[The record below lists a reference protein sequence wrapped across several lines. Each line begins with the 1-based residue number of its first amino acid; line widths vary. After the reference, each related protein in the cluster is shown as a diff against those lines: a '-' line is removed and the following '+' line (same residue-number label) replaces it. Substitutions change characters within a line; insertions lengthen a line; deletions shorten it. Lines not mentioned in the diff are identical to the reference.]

1 MVRCTPAPKEGSSR
15 MTLDHNQAAAARA
28 AVGTPEHGRQVR
40 RAALASTVGTTIE
53 WYDYF
58 LYGTAAAL
66 VFPHVFFPHSSAYV
80 GTLESFGTYFVGFA
94 ARPIGAAVF
103 GHWGDRI
110 GRKATLIVTLLLMG
124 LSTTLIGVLPGAAA
138 WGNAA
143 PIVLILLRVVQ
154 GIAVGGEWSGSVLL
168 SMEWGDQKRRGLMG
182 SWPQLGVATGLIL
195 GTGFLT
201 IMSSITTEAQFDTWG
216 WRVPFLFSIV
226 LVAIGLYIR
235 LRILETPMFAELVAS
250 KRVAK
255 TPVRQVIR
263 EHPKEIVL
271 SALVR
276 MSEQMPFY
284 VVTAFV
290 LSYLTDDS
298 NGGFSNDFVLVG
310 TLIAAGI
317 EFALI
322 PYFGNLSDR
331 IGRKRVYMTGA
342 AVMGVWGFVYFA
354 MLDSGLTWLVFLAL
368 CLGLV
373 PHAMQYGPQASLIA
387 ESFPTSLRYG
397 GAGLGYQLA
406 SVVAGG
412 PAALIATY
420 LIHQFGTGYAVSA
433 YIAVSAVITLA
444 ACAAL
449 KDYSRADIDDEATYA
464 KEGAKPVRV

>member
-1 MVRCTPAPKEGSSR
+1 
-15 MTLDHNQAAAARA
+15 MTLDHNQAKAARA
-28 AVGTPEHGRQVR
+28 VVGTPEHSRQVR
-40 RAALASTVGTTIE
+40 KAALASTVGTTIE

-66 VFPHVFFPHSSAYV
+66 VFPDVFFPHASHYV
-80 GTLESFGTYFVGFA
+80 GTLESFATYFVGFA
-94 ARPIGAAVF
+94 ARPIGAAIF

-124 LSTTLIGVLPGAAA
+124 LSTTLIGVLPGASS

-143 PIVLILLRVVQ
+143 PILLILLRVLQ
-154 GIAVGGEWSGSVLL
+154 GVAVGGEWSGSVLL

-182 SWPQLGVATGLIL
+182 SWPQLGVASGLIL

-201 IMSSITTEAQFDTWG
+201 LLSSSTTSSQFAAWG
-216 WRVPFLFSIV
+216 WRIPFLFSVV

-235 LRILETPMFAELVAS
+235 LQILETPMFAKLVEEKAV
-250 KRVAK
+250 RK
-255 TPVRQVIR
+255 TPVLEVIR
-263 EHPKEIVL
+263 RHPKEILL
-271 SALVR
+271 SALLR

-290 LSYLTDDS
+290 LSYLTDSDHGYS
-298 NGGFSNDFVLVG
+298 DHFVLVG

-317 EFALI
+317 EFVLV
-322 PYFGNLSDR
+322 PFFGNLSDT
-331 IGRKRVYMTGA
+331 IGRKRLYMTGA
-342 AVMGVWGFVYFA
+342 AIMGVWGFVYFA
-354 MLDSGLTWLVFLAL
+354 LLDSGVTWLVFAAL
-368 CLGLV
+368 CLGLI

-412 PAALIATY
+412 PAALVATY
-420 LIHQFGTGYAVSA
+420 LIHQFGTGYAVSV
-433 YIAVSAVITLA
+433 YILVSALITLA

-449 KDYSRADIDDEATYA
+449 KDYSQEDITQDSTYA
-464 KEGAKPVRV
+464 RKPARV

>member
-1 MVRCTPAPKEGSSR
+1 
-15 MTLDHNQAAAARA
+15 MTLDPAQARAARA
-28 AVGTPEHGRQVR
+28 ATGTAEHRRQVR
-40 RAALASTVGTTIE
+40 KAAVASTVGTTIE

-66 VFPHVFFPHSSAYV
+66 VFPDVFFPNASHYV
-80 GTLESFGTYFVGFA
+80 GTMEAFATYFVGFA

-124 LSTTLIGVLPGAAA
+124 LSTTLIGLLPGAST

-143 PIVLILLRVVQ
+143 PIVLILLRVLQ
-154 GIAVGGEWSGSVLL
+154 GVAVGGEWSGSVLL

-182 SWPQLGVATGLIL
+182 SWPQLGVASGLIL

-201 IMSSITTEAQFDTWG
+201 LVSMWTTEAQFASWG
-216 WRVPFLFSIV
+216 WRIPFLFSLV
-226 LVAIGLYIR
+226 LVAVGLYIR
-235 LRILETPMFAELVAS
+235 MQILETPMFAKLVEEKSVKKA
-250 KRVAK
+250 
-255 TPVRQVIR
+255 PVLEVIKK
-263 EHPKEIVL
+263 HPKEILL

-290 LSYLTDDS
+290 LAYLTDSSHGYS
-298 NGGFSNDFVLVG
+298 NSFVLVG
-310 TLIAAGI
+310 TLIAAAI
-317 EFALI
+317 EFVLL
-322 PYFGNLSDR
+322 PFFGHLSDSV
-331 IGRKRVYMTGA
+331 GRKRLYMTGA

-354 MLDSGLTWLVFLAL
+354 MLDSGVTWLVFLAL
-368 CLGLV
+368 CLGLI

-412 PAALIATY
+412 PAALVATY
-420 LIHQFGTGYAVSA
+420 LIHQFGTGYAVA
-433 YIAVSAVITLA
+433 VYILVSAVITLA

-449 KDYSRADIDDEATYA
+449 TDYSRSDISDDATYA
-464 KEGAKPVRV
+464 RT